1 MREIELQHNN
11 GTYYTIEFDF
21 TKGFAGT
28 YFDAPE
34 EHELTLYDIY
44 DEEGEIVKDKSIYSY
59 FDEEIYDLI
68 NAGEF
73 D

>member
-1 MREIELQHNN
+1 MNYNTITEL
-11 GTYYTIEFDF
+11 TTLLSL
-21 TKGFAGT
+21 TSKGFAGT